1 MNNDRIALIDKILAL
16 KEKRNA
22 IILSHNYQLPEIQD
36 IADYR
41 GDSLG
46 LSRIAAGIDCEVIVF
61 CGVHFM
67 AESASILS
75 PDKTVLLPELEAGCP
90 MADMI
95 TAEELRHEKAK
106 IGNDVIV
113 VCYVNTTA
121 EVKAESD
128 ICCTSANAIQVL
140 KSLDPKKKV
149 LMIPDKH
156 LAKYAAEKAN
166 HPNVISYP
174 GFCPTHHRLRKKEVE
189 LMMIKHPDAEVLL
202 HPECPA
208 DLIELADKVLST
220 SGMLDYVKKSKCTSF
235 IIGTEMGLIYSLK
248 KQNPGKNFYIAS
260 ESLICPNMK
269 RTTLESVAR
278 SLEENIHI
286 IKVPEDIRI
295 KAKRALDRMLEIP
308 RD

>member
-1 MNNDRIALIDKILAL
+1 MNKEIKAKIDKIQFL

-46 LSRIAAGIDCEVIVF
+46 LSRIAADIQCDVIVF

-67 AESASILS
+67 AESAFILS

-95 TAEELRHEKAK
+95 TGEELRHEKDK
-106 IGNDVIV
+106 IGKDVNV

-140 KSLDPKKKV
+140 KSLDPNKKV
-149 LMIPDKH
+149 LMIPDMH

-166 HPNVISYP
+166 HPNVIFYP
-174 GFCPTHHRLRKKEVE
+174 GFCPTHHRLRKSEIERK
-189 LMMIKHPDAEVLL
+189 IKKYPEAEILV
-202 HPECPA
+202 HPECPS
-208 DLIELADKVLST
+208 DIIQLADKVLST
-220 SGMLDYVKKSKCTSF
+220 SGMLTYAKKSDCKSF
-235 IIGTEMGLIYSLK
+235 IIGTEMGLIYSLNK
-248 KQNPGKNFYIAS
+248 ENPDKNFYIAS
-260 ESLICPNMK
+260 ESLVCPNMK
-269 RTTLESVAR
+269 KTSLDSVVNALENNVH
-278 SLEENIHI
+278 LIKIPEE
-286 IKVPEDIRI
+286 IRI
-295 KAKRALDRMLEIP
+295 KAKRSLDRMLEIP